1 MAAVTDILRAKRDS
15 KSLSSTEIY
24 SFVSGIADGSVTDYQ
39 ASAFLMAAY
48 INGMSQDET
57 YALTMAMRDS
67 GTVVQ
72 WDRSLSPLADKHST
86 GGVGDKMSLILA
98 PLAASIGIRVPMIS
112 GRGLGHTGGT
122 LDKLESI
129 PGFRVDLTLEQFQ
142 KQVADTGVCM
152 IGQTGQ
158 LAPADGVLYSLRDAT
173 STVTSI
179 PLITASILSKKLA
192 ENPDILVFDVKCG
205 TGAFMQTR
213 EDALILA
220 QNLVSIS
227 EMSGKKA
234 SALVTS
240 MNYPIGLSAGNT
252 LEVQESLDILRGRGP
267 ADATEL
273 TIALVEEM
281 ALLAGIS
288 NGSELCRKNLASGK
302 AMDVFTEMV
311 EAQGGDIAAFEALP
325 LAPVQIDIRAPR
337 TGYWC
342 GPDALVVGNAVR
354 KLGGGRYRV
363 DDVVDPLVGWQ
374 QEVPCG
380 APVEDGQIL
389 GRVHASDRRA
399 AEEAVRVISSS
410 FRWDSPTEPV
420 ILEVIHS

>member
-1 MAAVTDILRAKRDS
+1 MVAVTDILRAKRDS
-15 KSLSSTEIY
+15 MPLSSEDIH
-24 SFVSGIADGSVTDYQ
+24 SFISGIAGGTVTDYQ
-39 ASAFLMAAY
+39 ASAFLMATY

-57 YALTMAMRDS
+57 FALTMAMRDS

-129 PGFRVDLTLEQFQ
+129 PGLRVDLTLEQFQ
-142 KQVADTGVCM
+142 KQVAETGTCM

-158 LAPADGVLYSLRDAT
+158 LAPADGVMYALRDAT

-179 PLITASILSKKLA
+179 PLISASILSKKLA

-213 EDALILA
+213 EDALTLA
-220 QNLVSIS
+220 QNLVRIS

-234 SALVTS
+234 SALITS

-267 ADATEL
+267 VDATEL
-273 TIALVEEM
+273 TVSLVTEM

-288 NGSELCRKNLASGK
+288 NGKELCRKSLASGK

-311 EAQGGDIAAFEALP
+311 EAQGGDLAAFEALP
-325 LAPVQIDIRAPR
+325 LAPVQIDIRASR

-363 DDVVDPLVGWQ
+363 DDIVDPLVGWQ

-389 GRVHASDRRA
+389 GRVHASDRRS
-399 AEEAVRVISSS
+399 AEEAVQAISSS
-410 FRWDSPTEPV
+410 FSWDFPTEPV
-420 ILEVIHS
+420 ILEVVRS